1 LSYIGT
7 PPSNAFTS
15 LLKQDF
21 STSATTGYTL
31 DHAVNNANDIA
42 LFINFVRQEPTAAY
56 AASGTTL
63 TLTSATASSD
73 DMYCVYL
80 GQALQTV
87 NPANA
92 SVGISQLSAT
102 GTKDA
107 TTFLRGDNTF
117 AAAGGGKINQVVY
130 GSTTSAYNSTSASY
144 TDTGL
149 TAAITPSAT
158 SSKVIVLFTQA
169 GDFINP
175 DSTGTLRRNYL
186 STLRGSTEIA
196 SQVQECKYGFNGYE
210 VPISFSGSILDSPNT
225 TDATTYKTMAKIDN
239 ASGQSLSFQIAS
251 SKSQMILMEVL
262 A

>member
-1 LSYIGT
+1 MSYIGT

-42 LFINFVRQEPTAAY
+42 LFINFVRQEPTAGY

-92 SVGISQLSAT
+92 SVGTSQLIDGAVTSAKLASGAVANTPAFYVTPSSDQT
-102 GTKDA
+102 GIADNVETQIAFGQENFDTDNA
-107 TTFLRGDNTF
+107 FASNTF
-117 AAAGGGKINQVVY
+117 TVPSGKGGKYFFNVTLFVESSNTFNDAQISYYIN
-130 GSTTSAYNSTSASY
+130 
-144 TDTGL
+144 
-149 TAAITPSAT
+149 
-158 SSKVIVLFTQA
+158 
-169 GDFINP
+169 
-175 DSTGTLRRNYL
+175 DSRNIY
-186 STLRGSTEIA
+186 
-196 SQVQECKYGFNGYE
+196 SQVHLAGQTTGGVFHTG
-210 VPISFSGSILDSPNT
+210 VLDLSVGDT
-225 TDATTYKTMAKIDN
+225 VKVYAKIDVN
-239 ASGQSLSFQIAS
+239 SNGTYNVNQDNPANTSRCWWVGYKLI
-251 SKSQMILMEVL
+251 
-262 A
+262 